1 MVECR
6 KTKMKKRKKCN
17 LTQNSYNFTMW
28 RKSKIS
34 SFQVSKILI
43 WPYSWNKKHGKFE
56 KFSFTLNF
64 SCFDCIKLWKLK
76 IDRLQ
81 VCDFKKIITSYVKKE
96 CLPLHE
102 VKWSISVFYA
112 RDTTVLKKTSISVSI
127 NLTSNP
133 G

>member
-6 KTKMKKRKKCN
+6 KTKIKKRKKCN

-76 IDRLQ
+76 IGRLQ
-81 VCDFKKIITSYVKKE
+81 GCDFKKIITSYVKKV
-96 CLPLHE
+96 LFMN
-102 VKWSISVFYA
+102 VFLF
-112 RDTTVLKKTSISVSI
+112 TTWNGLFQYFMPEIQPFWRRQAFQYK
-127 NLTSNP
+127 
-133 G
+133 